1 MPDLDDHLAQANHN
15 AQFYHSFDRRG
26 YSDWAAIVLFYA
38 GLHYIDAFLAT
49 QHIDPGS
56 HDVRDRYITRLHELR
71 QISGHYFALKNSSRT
86 ARHSPLARFSMQ
98 HLQELDQIH
107 LESIK
112 SGLLPYLPIR

>member
-1 MPDLDDHLAQANHN
+1 MPDMDDHLAQANHN
-15 AQFYHSFDRRG
+15 AQFYHSFDRRS
-26 YSDWAAIVLFYA
+26 YSDWAATVIFYA

-71 QISGHYFALKNSSRT
+71 QISDHYFALKNSSRT
-86 ARHSPLARFSMQ
+86 ARYSPLARFPMQ
-98 HLQELDQIH
+98 HLQELEQIH

-112 SGLLPYLPIR
+112 SGLLPHLPIR